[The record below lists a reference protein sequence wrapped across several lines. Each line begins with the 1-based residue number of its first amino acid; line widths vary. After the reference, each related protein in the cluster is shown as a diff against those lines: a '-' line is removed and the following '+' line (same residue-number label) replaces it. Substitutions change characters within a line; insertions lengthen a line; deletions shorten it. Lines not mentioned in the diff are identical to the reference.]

1 MKPRIIL
8 SVTIAALLAG
18 CGEEKRA
25 AEVEEL
31 KKQNADLAERMAAQE
46 RAVEKE
52 KQALAEEKLS
62 AAQAETD
69 RAADANRAEA
79 DRLAEERA
87 SIDADRKRMEDDAAR
102 VTADQRAAME
112 AELRRRDDALKIAEM
127 KAAAASR
134 AKAEADEARVAA
146 ERAAKSEREASARR
160 EAERARNT
168 PPAGAGRNSDFFYTA
183 LDPYGDWDEV
193 EGYGPVFLPREAQQD
208 RSWRPYTDGEW
219 VRSEQGWTWRS
230 NEPHGWATGHYGR
243 WVRHT
248 REGWMWVPGSEWA
261 PAWVS
266 WRKSDTHIGWAPLP
280 PEAHSGRGFN
290 ASVDEYYDIG
300 ARNYNFVQRERFGAG
315 RTYLGRIVEPDR
327 NVTIIQNTVN
337 VTNITY
343 RNSGSGT
350 VIVNEGPDINFVN
363 ARAAVPV
370 QVVRLQREEVP
381 EGRAAISTAVITAGL
396 LRLVA
401 PKFNHDRPVAVPRM
415 VRKTA
420 TRDFDHGWAGA
431 DPVAEKVIRE
441 KAAAEAR
448 KAEEEERET
457 FRRMS
462 AEKKPPTAKPA
473 PFVPPPPTARPV
485 VPPAEKPVSP
495 KAVVPDKVTPRG
507 PVPPVEKPAAPSAK
521 PPVVE
526 KKPPLAPPVEPAPR
540 EIPKPAVKPAPEPV
554 AEPAPKVDPPEKPA
568 DVKPMPP
575 EVPKPEVPAEKPLK
589 QPTAEPA
596 IVKPVREVEKPVREV
611 EKPRKEIERP
621 KKEAPP
627 TAKPVSETPAA
638 EAKDALKKPVTL
650 KPVKPVI
657 AKPDAPSAEPIKN
670 PADAPSKKP
679 AEVNPKKPADP
690 KDKKRDGTNASD
702 LLKKK
707 LTPEE
712 KAALKDEAE
721 KALKSLREKLGQ

>member
-25 AEVEEL
+25 AEVEQL
-31 KKQNADLAERMAAQE
+31 KKQNAELAERMAAQE
-46 RAVEKE
+46 RAADKE
-52 KQALAEEKLS
+52 KQAIAEEKLRT
-62 AAQAETD
+62 AQTETD

-79 DRLAEERA
+79 ERLASERA
-87 SIDADRKRMEDDAAR
+87 AIDADRKRMEDDAAR
-102 VTADQRAAME
+102 VTADQRMAME
-112 AELRRRDDALKIAEM
+112 TELRRRDDALKIAEM

-134 AKAEADEARVAA
+134 AKTEADEARVAA
-146 ERAAKSEREASARR
+146 ERAAKLA
-160 EAERARNT
+160 RARNT
-168 PPAGAGRNSDFFYTA
+168 PPTGAGRNSDFFYTA
-183 LDPYGDWDEV
+183 LDPHGDWDEV

-208 RSWRPYTDGEW
+208 RKWRPYTDGEW

-230 NEPHGWATGHYGR
+230 NEPHGWATSHYGR

-300 ARNYNFVQRERFGAG
+300 ARNYNFVPRERFGAG
-315 RTYLGRIVEPDR
+315 RTYLGRIVEPER

-343 RNSGSGT
+343 RDSGSGT

-363 ARAAVPV
+363 ARSTAPV

-381 EGRAAISTAVITAGL
+381 EGRAAITPAVITAGL

-401 PKFNHDRPVAVPRM
+401 PQFNHDRPVAAPRM

-420 TRDFDHGWAGA
+420 TRDFDRGWAGA
-431 DPVAEKVIRE
+431 DPVAEKAIRQ

-448 KAEEEERET
+448 KAEEDERES
-457 FRRMS
+457 FRKMS
-462 AEKKPPTAKPA
+462 AEKKPPAAKPA
-473 PFVPPPPTARPV
+473 PFVPPPPVVKPV
-485 VPPAEKPVSP
+485 LPPAENPVLP
-495 KAVVPDKVTPRG
+495 KSIVPEKVTPRG
-507 PVPPVEKPAAPSAK
+507 PVPPAEKPIAPTAK
-521 PPVVE
+521 PPIVE
-526 KKPPLAPPVEPAPR
+526 KNPPLAPPAEPAPR
-540 EIPKPAVKPAPEPV
+540 EIPRAVVKPAPEPV
-554 AEPAPKVDPPEKPA
+554 AEPAPTVVPPKKPA

-575 EVPKPEVPAEKPLK
+575 EVPKPEVPAEKPLM
-589 QPTAEPA
+589 QPKPEPS
-596 IVKPVREVEKPVREV
+596 IVKPV
-611 EKPRKEIERP
+611 KEIEKP

-627 TAKPVSETPAA
+627 IVKTVAETPTVP
-638 EAKDALKKPVTL
+638 AKDVLKKPVTL
-650 KPVKPVI
+650 KPVKPII
-657 AKPDAPSAEPIKN
+657 AKPDTSPVVEKPVAPPAEPVTN
-670 PADAPSKKP
+670 AADAPSKKP
-679 AEVNPKKPADP
+679 AEVNPKKPSQP
-690 KDKKRDGTNASD
+690 NDKKREGTSASD

-712 KAALKDEAE
+712 KAALKDEAD

>member
-25 AEVEEL
+25 AEVEQL

-46 RAVEKE
+46 RAAEKE
-52 KQALAEEKLS
+52 KQALAEEKLR
-62 AAQAETD
+62 AARAETE

-79 DRLAEERA
+79 DRLAAERA

-102 VTADQRAAME
+102 VTAGQRMAME
-112 AELRRRDDALKIAEM
+112 AELRRRDDALKVAEM

-134 AKAEADEARVAA
+134 AKAEADEARAAA
-146 ERAAKSEREASARR
+146 ERAAKL
-160 EAERARNT
+160 ERARNI

-193 EGYGPVFLPREAQQD
+193 EGYGPVFLPREAQRD
-208 RSWRPYTDGEW
+208 RKWRPYTDGEW

-230 NEPHGWATGHYGR
+230 NEPHGWATSHYGR

-266 WRKSDTHIGWAPLP
+266 WRKSDSHIGWAPLP

-300 ARNYNFVQRERFGAG
+300 ARNYNFVPRERFGAG
-315 RTYLGRIVEPDR
+315 RTYLGRIVEPER

-363 ARAAVPV
+363 ARSTAPV

-381 EGRAAISTAVITAGL
+381 EGRAAIAPAVITAGL

-401 PKFNHDRPVAVPRM
+401 PQFNHDRPVAVPRM

-420 TRDFDHGWAGA
+420 TREFDRGWNGA
-431 DPVAEKVIRE
+431 DPVTE
-441 KAAAEAR
+441 KAIR
-448 KAEEEERET
+448 Q
-457 FRRMS
+457 
-462 AEKKPPTAKPA
+462 
-473 PFVPPPPTARPV
+473 
-485 VPPAEKPVSP
+485 
-495 KAVVPDKVTPRG
+495 KV
-507 PVPPVEKPAAPSAK
+507 
-521 PPVVE
+521 
-526 KKPPLAPPVEPAPR
+526 
-540 EIPKPAVKPAPEPV
+540 
-554 AEPAPKVDPPEKPA
+554 
-568 DVKPMPP
+568 
-575 EVPKPEVPAEKPLK
+575 
-589 QPTAEPA
+589 
-596 IVKPVREVEKPVREV
+596 
-611 EKPRKEIERP
+611 
-621 KKEAPP
+621 
-627 TAKPVSETPAA
+627 
-638 EAKDALKKPVTL
+638 
-650 KPVKPVI
+650 
-657 AKPDAPSAEPIKN
+657 
-670 PADAPSKKP
+670 
-679 AEVNPKKPADP
+679 
-690 KDKKRDGTNASD
+690 
-702 LLKKK
+702 K
-707 LTPEE
+707 L
-712 KAALKDEAE
+712 
-721 KALKSLREKLGQ
+721 

>member
-25 AEVEEL
+25 AEVEQL
-31 KKQNADLAERMAAQE
+31 KKQNAELAERMAAQE
-46 RAVEKE
+46 QAAEKE
-52 KQALAEEKLS
+52 RQALAEEKLR
-62 AAQAETD
+62 AAEAETD

-79 DRLAEERA
+79 DRLAAERA

-102 VTADQRAAME
+102 VTAEQRTAME
-112 AELRRRDDALKIAEM
+112 AELRRRDDALKASEM
-127 KAAAASR
+127 KAAAA
-134 AKAEADEARVAA
+134 
-146 ERAAKSEREASARR
+146 ERAAKL
-160 EAERARNT
+160 ERARNT
-168 PPAGAGRNSDFFYTA
+168 TPPTAARNSDFFYTA

-193 EGYGPVFLPREAQQD
+193 EGYGPVFLPREGQRD
-208 RSWRPYTDGEW
+208 RNWRPYTDGEW

-230 NEPHGWATGHYGR
+230 NEPHGWATNHYGR

-300 ARNYNFVQRERFGAG
+300 ARNYNFVPRERFGAG
-315 RTYLGRIVEPDR
+315 RTYLGRIVEPER

-343 RNSGSGT
+343 RDSGNGT
-350 VIVNEGPDINFVN
+350 VIVNEGPDINFAN
-363 ARAAVPV
+363 ARAAAPV
-370 QVVRLQREEVP
+370 QIVRLEREDIP
-381 EGRAAISTAVITAGL
+381 EGRAAITPAVITAGL

-401 PKFNHDRPVAVPRM
+401 PRFNHDRPVAKPRT

-420 TRDFDHGWAGA
+420 TQDFDRGWTGA
-431 DPVAEKVIRE
+431 DPVAEQLLRQ

-448 KAEEEERET
+448 KAEEEEREA
-457 FRRMS
+457 FRKRS
-462 AEKKPPTAKPA
+462 AEKKPPTVKPA
-473 PFVPPPPTARPV
+473 PFVQPPPAARPV
-485 VPPAEKPVSP
+485 VPPAEKPVPP
-495 KAVVPDKVTPRG
+495 KAVVSEKVTPSA
-507 PVPPVEKPAAPSAK
+507 PVPPVGKPAAPLAN
-521 PPVVE
+521 PPVIE
-526 KKPPLAPPVEPAPR
+526 KKPPLARPVEPAPK
-540 EIPKPAVKPAPEPV
+540 EIPKAEKKPATEPV
-554 AEPAPKVDPPEKPA
+554 AEPAREAVPPEKPA
-568 DVKPMPP
+568 EVKPMPP
-575 EVPKPEVPAEKPLK
+575 ELPAEKPVTKPKPEPAIAKPVKEIEKPKKEK
-589 QPTAEPA
+589 QPTA
-596 IVKPVREVEKPVREV
+596 KPL
-611 EKPRKEIERP
+611 
-621 KKEAPP
+621 A
-627 TAKPVSETPAA
+627 ETPAA
-638 EAKDALKKPVTL
+638 PAKGELKKPVTL
-650 KPVKPVI
+650 KPIKPVI
-657 AKPDAPSAEPIKN
+657 ATPDAKPAAPVAEPIKDKGN
-670 PADAPSKKP
+670 PAARQP
-679 AEVNPKKPADP
+679 AEVNPKKPTENGDE
-690 KDKKRDGTNASD
+690 KRDSDRASD

>member
-8 SVTIAALLAG
+8 SVTIAAVLAG

-25 AEVEEL
+25 AEVEQL
-31 KKQNADLAERMAAQE
+31 KKQNAELAERMAAQE
-46 RAVEKE
+46 RAAEKE
-52 KQALAEEKLS
+52 RQALAEQKLRD
-62 AAQAETD
+62 AQAETD

-79 DRLAEERA
+79 DRLAAERA

-102 VTADQRAAME
+102 VTADQRMAME
-112 AELRRRDDALKIAEM
+112 AELRRRDDALKVAEM

-134 AKAEADEARVAA
+134 AKAEADEARIAA
-146 ERAAKSEREASARR
+146 ERAAKL
-160 EAERARNT
+160 ERARNI

-183 LDPYGDWDEV
+183 LDSYGDWDEV
-193 EGYGPVFLPREAQQD
+193 EGYGPVFLPREAQQN
-208 RSWRPYTDGEW
+208 RNWRPYTDGEW

-300 ARNYNFVQRERFGAG
+300 ARNYNFVPRERFGAG
-315 RTYLGRIVEPDR
+315 RTYLGRIVEPER

-337 VTNITY
+337 VTNISY
-343 RNSGSGT
+343 RDSGNGT
-350 VIVNEGPDINFVN
+350 VIVNEGPDVNFVN
-363 ARAAVPV
+363 ARATAPV

-381 EGRAAISTAVITAGL
+381 EGRAAIAPGVITAGL

-401 PKFNHDRPVAVPRM
+401 PQFNHDRPVAVPRM

-420 TRDFDHGWAGA
+420 TREFDRGWTGA
-431 DPVAEKVIRE
+431 DPVAEKAIRE

-448 KAEEEERET
+448 KAEEDEREA
-457 FRRMS
+457 FRKMS

-473 PFVPPPPTARPV
+473 PFVPPPPAVRPV
-485 VPPAEKPVSP
+485 VPPAEKPVPP
-495 KAVVPDKVTPRG
+495 KAGVPEKVTPRA

-526 KKPPLAPPVEPAPR
+526 KKPPLPPP
-540 EIPKPAVKPAPEPV
+540 
-554 AEPAPKVDPPEKPA
+554 AEPAPKVVPPEKPA

-575 EVPKPEVPAEKPLK
+575 EVPKPEVPAEKLHK
-589 QPTAEPA
+589 QPQPEPA
-596 IVKPVREVEKPVREV
+596 NAKPVKEIEKP
-611 EKPRKEIERP
+611 KKEIERP

-627 TAKPVSETPAA
+627 TVKPVSETPAA
-638 EAKDALKKPVTL
+638 AAKDVLKKPVTL

-657 AKPDAPSAEPIKN
+657 AKPDASPDAEKPVSPPAEPAKS
-670 PADAPSKKP
+670 PGDASLKKP
-679 AEVNPKKPADP
+679 AEVNPKKPADTN
-690 KDKKRDGTNASD
+690 DKKREGSNASD